1 MTIDSLTNRPY
12 FCNSKVLCI
21 RLHFGNFSDSSTHH
35 KEEAMTHQGSH
46 AIEETPASLEE
57 RRIAARSRI
66 DYDEILADFEP
77 GAPGGEIVFSTRG
90 CATAEEADAALEAF
104 LREIWEAPD
113 EDD

>member
-1 MTIDSLTNRPY
+1 
-12 FCNSKVLCI
+12 
-21 RLHFGNFSDSSTHH
+21 
-35 KEEAMTHQGSH
+35 MTHQISH
-46 AIEETPASLEE
+46 AIDENPAVLEE
-57 RRIAARSRI
+57 RRIADRFPI

-104 LREIWEAPD
+104 IRGIMEAPD

>member
-1 MTIDSLTNRPY
+1 MTIELLTNRSY

-21 RLHFGNFSDSSTHH
+21 HFRFGNFSDSSTHH
-35 KEEAMTHQGSH
+35 KEEAMTHQSSH
-46 AIEETPASLEE
+46 AIEENPEE
-57 RRIAARSRI
+57 RRITARSRI

-77 GAPGGEIVFSTRG
+77 GAPGGVIVFSTRG
-90 CATAEEADAALEAF
+90 YATAEEADAAHEAF